1 VQRYPEP
8 SARAI
13 IGFEPEEILM
23 AVNLLELV
31 QNQLSG
37 PIVQK
42 ISGLVGESESATKS
56 ALGVAVPSLLAGA
69 MRQSSTPTG
78 ANALAA
84 TLDHVDT
91 GILGNLGSALSSGGG
106 RLMEMGSRLLKN
118 LFGGSL
124 DTVTDGI
131 ARASGMSR
139 SGIGSLLAM
148 ITPVVFGV
156 LGRQK
161 AAMGLDAG
169 GLANLLSGQKSFL
182 SGLLPSGL
190 AESLGL
196 GSRAAARDAGR
207 DTVRSGVDTGRQ
219 AVASAGRVGAATVR
233 EGSSVVG
240 KVLPIAL
247 DRVARFHRVARV
259 QPEVQADRRAGG
271 DVAGRHDAPAGRDGV
286 REHDR
291 RALRRPRRGQR
302 ESRAAQARGERSH
315 REHAREPGR
324 LDDGGGPRADREDR
338 RQPAPA
344 LESAADRALA
354 IPGVG
359 DVLQPAVTQLLDGLG
374 KLRP

>member
-1 VQRYPEP
+1 
-8 SARAI
+8 
-13 IGFEPEEILM
+13 M

-196 GSRAAARDAGR
+196 GSRAAAARDAGR

-219 AVASAGRVGAATVR
+219 ALASAGRVGAATVR

-247 DRVARFHRVARV
+247 IVLLGFIAWRVFGPKSKPTVA
-259 QPEVQADRRAGG
+259 QAATSQVDTTRQQVETVFESTTA
-271 DVAGRHDAPAGRDGV
+271 ALSGV
-286 REHDR
+286 RDE
-291 RALRRPRRGQR
+291 A
-302 ESRAAQARGERSH
+302 SARAALPRLEESARTASTLASH
-315 REHAREPGR
+315 VGSMTAAVREPIGKTVDS
-324 LDDGGGPRADREDR
+324 LL
-338 RQPAPA
+338 PA

>member
-1 VQRYPEP
+1 
-8 SARAI
+8 
-13 IGFEPEEILM
+13 M

-247 DRVARFHRVARV
+247 IVLLGFIAWRVFSPKSKPTVAQAAMSQVDTTRQQVETVFESTTAALSGIRDEASARAALPRLEESARTASTLASQV
-259 QPEVQADRRAGG
+259 GSMTAA
-271 DVAGRHDAPAGRDGV
+271 V
-286 REHDR
+286 REPIGKTVDS
-291 RALRRPRRGQR
+291 L
-302 ESRAAQARGERSH
+302 
-315 REHAREPGR
+315 
-324 LDDGGGPRADREDR
+324 L
-338 RQPAPA
+338 PA